1 MLMAAAVSSN
11 GLPITNSGNRDVR
24 LVPPCNETGYNG
36 MSRVCFAE
44 KNIVILISN
53 SFDVNFGN
61 YKSYIKTLKMSEFY
75 VGVFKT
81 WRNIKIHSNE
91 SNYRSEA
98 LCLKA
103 LVEQYSY

>member
-1 MLMAAAVSSN
+1 MDAAVSSN
-11 GLPITNSGNRDVR
+11 GLPITNSGNRDGR
-24 LVPPCNETGYNG
+24 LGPPCDETGYTG
-36 MSRVCFAE
+36 MSRVFFAE

-61 YKSYIKTLKMSEFY
+61 YKSYIKTLKMFEFY
-75 VGVFKT
+75 IGVFKT
-81 WRNIKIHSNE
+81 WRNIKIHSND

-103 LVEQYSY
+103 LVE